1 MPSYKKVDHWEFW
14 TKTGKN
20 NNQRNE
26 TCSFESPVCYNFP
39 YINDKKYFKIH
50 FWKQYIWVWCG
61 MQCTAELSQM
71 GDTENSENKPEEL
84 AHGLFSF
91 HMIHFL
97 ISHPHYQDLSSCS
110 VFASQPTTL
119 LSYTQFT
126 DSHFTCVNAASL
138 TPLDTPLTYN
148 NT

>member
-1 MPSYKKVDHWEFW
+1 MPSYKKVDHREFW
-14 TKTGKN
+14 TNTRKN

-26 TCSFESPVCYNFP
+26 TGSFESPVCYNFP
-39 YINDKKYFKIH
+39 YVNDKKYFKIH

-61 MQCTAELSQM
+61 MQYTAELSQV
-71 GDTENSENKPEEL
+71 GDTENRENKPEEL

-97 ISHPHYQDLSSCS
+97 ISHPHYQDLPSCS
-110 VFASQPTTL
+110 AFALPADHTSFL
-119 LSYTQFT
+119 YSVYWF
-126 DSHFTCVNAASL
+126 SL
-138 TPLDTPLTYN
+138 HLHECSIINSTWHTSN